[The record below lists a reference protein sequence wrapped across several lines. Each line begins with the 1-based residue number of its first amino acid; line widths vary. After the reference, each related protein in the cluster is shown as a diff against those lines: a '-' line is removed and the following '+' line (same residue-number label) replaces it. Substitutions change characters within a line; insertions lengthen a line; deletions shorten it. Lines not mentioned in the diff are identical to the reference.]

1 MLDYHGKDPETPSV
15 LRYGRAKKAG
25 WVSLCFGILGFPI
38 MCTGLGAGEISLI
51 LWIAMSLGMGL
62 YSVVASRGKLVVGW
76 IGFSISILFA
86 LMFTLAHFIIW

>member
-15 LRYGRAKKAG
+15 LRYGRAKLAG
-25 WVSLCFGILGFPI
+25 WVSLCCGILGFPL
-38 MCTGLGAGEISLI
+38 MFSSDAGEISLI
-51 LWIAMSLGMGL
+51 LWIALSLGMGL